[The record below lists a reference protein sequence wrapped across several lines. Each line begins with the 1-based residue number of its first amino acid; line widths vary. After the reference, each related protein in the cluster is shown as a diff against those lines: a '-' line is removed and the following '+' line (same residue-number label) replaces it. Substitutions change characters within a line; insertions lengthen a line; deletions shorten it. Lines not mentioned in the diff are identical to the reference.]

1 MQKISYWIKYAV
13 AAQVLL
19 TGLVLPA
26 LADDAQTL
34 TIAYNASGHDLFKR
48 LAAKPGNIVLSPY
61 SIGTAMAMVLSGARG
76 ETEAE
81 MIAVLGHRLSRAE
94 IGAANSRVLAT
105 LNGYGEG
112 NADADRS
119 PRLRIANALM
129 LTRAGG
135 NAVAPDYIALV
146 KDKFDSEV
154 FRDAGLDE
162 VNGWVRKRT
171 EGRQKLF
178 DRLDPTTALVL
189 LNAVYFKA
197 AWKTK
202 FPKSATED
210 RDFHPSA
217 SETVRV
223 RTMRQE
229 GRFAVAKRLG
239 YRAIRLP
246 YSVESLSMVILLP
259 DAIDGASALATRLD
273 AAEVGSVLA
282 EVATA
287 HPVNVNLAM
296 PRFKAMLK
304 TSLVLEFQQM
314 GMKRPFVSALAD
326 FSGITER
333 PLEVGEINH
342 AAMIEVDEEGTAA
355 AAATGVSMLLRSA
368 PMLED
373 FRVDRPFLFYLTDT
387 RTGAILF
394 QGLIRRSALVI
405 LPAGEQH
412 HHAACS

>member
-1 MQKISYWIKYAV
+1 MRNIIHCIKCAV

-19 TGLVLPA
+19 TGLLSPA
-26 LADDAQTL
+26 LADDAQSKAL
-34 TIAYNASGHDLFKR
+34 TVAYNASGHDLFKTF
-48 LAAKPGNIVLSPY
+48 AAKPGNVVLSPY
-61 SIGTAMAMVLSGARG
+61 SIGTAMAMVLAGARG

-94 IGAANSRVLAT
+94 IGAANSGVSAT
-105 LNGYGEG
+105 LNGYAER
-112 NADADRS
+112 NADADSS

-129 LTRAGG
+129 LTRVGG
-135 NAVAPDYIALV
+135 DAVAPDYIALV
-146 KDKFDSEV
+146 KNKFDGEV

-171 EGRQKLF
+171 EGKIEKLF

-189 LNAVYFKA
+189 LNAAYFKG

-202 FPKSATED
+202 FPQSATED
-210 RDFHPSA
+210 RDFHLSPSD
-217 SETVRV
+217 TVKV

-246 YSVESLSMVILLP
+246 YSVESLAMVILLP
-259 DAIDGASALATRLD
+259 DAIDGASALARRLD
-273 AAEVGSVLA
+273 AAEVGSMLA
-282 EVATA
+282 EAATA
-287 HPVNVNLAM
+287 RPVKVDLAM
-296 PRFKAMLK
+296 PRFKASFK
-304 TSLVLEFQQM
+304 ISLVPAFHQM

-355 AAATGVSMLLRSA
+355 AAATGVSMYLRSA
-368 PMLED
+368 PMSED

-394 QGLIRRSALVI
+394 QGLVRDPR
-405 LPAGEQH
+405 
-412 HHAACS
+412 